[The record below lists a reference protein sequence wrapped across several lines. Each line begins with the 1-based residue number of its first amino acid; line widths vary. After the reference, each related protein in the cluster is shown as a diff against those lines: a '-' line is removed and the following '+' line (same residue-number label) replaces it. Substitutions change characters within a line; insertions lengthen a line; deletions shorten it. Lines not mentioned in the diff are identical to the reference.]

1 MGHINHFLHWL
12 NLTLRFQEHFKGKC
26 EIRKRRVYNCIIVC
40 LALLVVGVFIC
51 LLLWWDAQMKER
63 EKIIA
68 SNSEYVDYS
77 CKDRHLVCLIEGEPM
92 GQYYKDIKS
101 SKYCF
106 RYTSID
112 GISGKEFV
120 LAEIFQAAPMSF
132 SDHLILQNP
141 EYEVNVLEDWNVK
154 EIELKGINVLKE
166 SSDEEL
172 IQHLLQALKDTSAIY
187 TDDNYRNEIYDGYTR
202 VDEDGTTLY
211 IQLRFEETESI
222 AWVSEL
228 NIYEA
233 EEDSTKYYITLDIG
247 DITEEMDVLY
257 GEVIIDSSNEFA
269 KWVRNK

>member
-1 MGHINHFLHWL
+1 M
-12 NLTLRFQEHFKGKC
+12 
-26 EIRKRRVYNCIIVC
+26 RKRRVYHCIIVG

-101 SKYCF
+101 SKHCF

-112 GISGKEFV
+112 EISEKEFI
-120 LAEIFQAAPMSF
+120 LAEIFQMVPMSF

-141 EYEVNVLEDWNVK
+141 EYEVNVLEDWTIK
-154 EIELKGINVLKE
+154 GLELYYIDINSSENLGKGTNVLKE

-172 IQHLLQALKDTSAIY
+172 IQHLLQAMGDTSAIY
-187 TDDNYRNEIYDGYTR
+187 TDDNYANEIHDGYTR
-202 VDEDGTTLY
+202 VHEDGVTFYL
-211 IQLRFEETESI
+211 QLRFAETDSI
-222 AWVSEL
+222 AWVSEI
-228 NIYEA
+228 NIYES

-247 DITEEMDVLY
+247 DITEEMDFLY

-269 KWVRNK
+269 KWVWNK